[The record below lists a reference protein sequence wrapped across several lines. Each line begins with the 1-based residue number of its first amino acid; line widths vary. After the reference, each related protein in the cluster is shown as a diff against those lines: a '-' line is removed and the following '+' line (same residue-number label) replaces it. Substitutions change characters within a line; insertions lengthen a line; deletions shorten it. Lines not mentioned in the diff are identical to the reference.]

1 MNPTHGI
8 TRRRAIAAVAAAAAL
23 PFRSLAQSERPVRVI
38 VGSSA
43 GATIDVMARTAQS
56 ALASALGA
64 PVVVEN
70 VAGAGGVIAMQ
81 TLARSAPDG
90 SVLVLHTNNMVIAPL
105 LIKPAPYDPVADFT
119 PIGMVGSIPLGIVVN
134 PSKIQARDPKEFVAV
149 LKTRGEALNYGSSGN
164 GTTLHLAVELIQ
176 DEVGTKAKHI
186 PYKGVAPMVN
196 DLLGGQVDFIATSLP
211 AVQGHIKSGALR
223 LIGMLSD
230 QRAAIAPDVPT
241 FVEQGFSKSSV
252 DVWLA
257 AFGPKGM
264 PAATVKR
271 VHDALMAAFNN
282 PTVKDTLEKQG
293 NAIKVSSPDEARAV
307 ISQDQA
313 KYSALAKK
321 INLTPQ

>member
-8 TRRRAIAAVAAAAAL
+8 TRRRAIAAVAATAAL

-164 GTTLHLAVELIQ
+164 GTTLHLARTDPGRGRHEGQAHSLQ
-176 DEVGTKAKHI
+176 GRGT
-186 PYKGVAPMVN
+186 
-196 DLLGGQVDFIATSLP
+196 DGQRSAGRAGRLHRHLT
-211 AVQGHIKSGALR
+211 ACGAGAHQER
-223 LIGMLSD
+223 LADRSTC
-230 QRAAIAPDVPT
+230 R
-241 FVEQGFSKSSV
+241 
-252 DVWLA
+252 
-257 AFGPKGM
+257 
-264 PAATVKR
+264 
-271 VHDALMAAFNN
+271 
-282 PTVKDTLEKQG
+282 
-293 NAIKVSSPDEARAV
+293 
-307 ISQDQA
+307 
-313 KYSALAKK
+313 
-321 INLTPQ
+321 